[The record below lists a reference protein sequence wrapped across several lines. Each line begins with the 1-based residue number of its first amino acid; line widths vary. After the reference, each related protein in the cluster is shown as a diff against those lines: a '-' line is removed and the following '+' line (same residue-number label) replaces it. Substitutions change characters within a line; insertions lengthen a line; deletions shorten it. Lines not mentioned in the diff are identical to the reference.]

1 MTSTSSSSAAD
12 ASAAVEARA
21 ADLAPAALQARS
33 AAVSAGTVSPPTG
46 DAQGIDISDVNFPST
61 GTTTEP
67 GWSTLK
73 SSGISFVSI
82 KATEGDYYT
91 DEPKYSDSS
100 KFVGYHAATEAA
112 TAAGLYVMPYVF
124 ANPHTGNGS
133 AVCQADYAWQEIN
146 SATPAYG
153 SSGLMLPVVLDIEGD
168 PYASSSVNACYNQT
182 TSGMVTW
189 ITDFL
194 AELKAEEQTSYKTP
208 VIYTNPS
215 FWATCTGNST
225 AFTSYPLWLADYNP
239 PGGTLP
245 AVGGWSGPTF
255 WQYTDAATVNGQSVD
270 GDYVAPLQHSS
281 TVGAP
286 VTPVQV
292 HSLSALN
299 GQAVTYSAAASGLP
313 PGLKVSSTGL
323 ITGTPTAAGS
333 YQVSITAAANAASS
347 TVSFVW
353 NVAGTITMVPQASQS
368 VTVGTPL
375 SLQVSA
381 TDTNAGLSGYTSPA
395 FTASGLPPGLS
406 MTSSG
411 TSTSSALISGWPS
424 TAGTYKVKITAK
436 DGLGA
441 TATASFTWTVK
452 AAADSGTTGPV
463 RQLGGSNKCLDDPSS
478 RTASGT
484 AIDLATCTGKS
495 NQSWTA
501 VQDGSIRVLGHCLAA
516 SGAHVL
522 LYSCDG
528 SIADQWR
535 AGTDGSLVDVRY
547 GTCLNGPSGAAAN
560 GTKPTLVTCAP
571 TKVNQHWT
579 RPVAP
584 VVSGVTAKCLGASG
598 STAELNNC
606 GYYSAEHWLVAFNA
620 QVVVQSSSCL
630 TEGGTTAGS
639 AITITKCANY
649 ASQHWRLVAAGAIAV
664 EIQSTASGL
673 CVTVPAGDTAN
684 GTHLALSTCSTALTA
699 TWRVG

>member
-1 MTSTSSSSAAD
+1 MAPST
-12 ASAAVEARA
+12 
-21 ADLAPAALQARS
+21 
-33 AAVSAGTVSPPTG
+33 GN
-46 DAQGIDISDVNFPST
+46 AQGIDISDVNFPST
-61 GTTTEP
+61 GTATEP
-67 GWSTLK
+67 AWSTLK

-91 DEPKYSDSS
+91 NEPSPSYSDGS

-124 ANPHTGNGS
+124 GNPHTGNGS
-133 AVCQADYAWQEIN
+133 AVCQADYAWQEI
-146 SATPAYG
+146 SPTYG
-153 SSGLMLPVVLDIEGD
+153 SSSNSSSLMLPVVLDIEGD

-194 AELKAEEQTSYKTP
+194 AELKADEQTSYKTP

-225 AFTSYPLWLADYNP
+225 AFTSYPLWLADFNP

-255 WQYTDAATVNGQSVD
+255 WQYTDAATVTGQSGSVD
-270 GDYVAPLQHSS
+270 GDYVAPLQQNS
-281 TVGAP
+281 TVGTP
-286 VTPVQV
+286 VKPVQV
-292 HSLSALN
+292 RSLSALN
-299 GQAVTYSAAASGLP
+299 GQAVTYSAASGGLP
-313 PGLKVSSTGL
+313 PGLTISGTGL
-323 ITGTPTAAGS
+323 ITGTPKAAGS
-333 YQVSITAAANAASS
+333 YQVSITAAANAGSS

-353 NVAGTITMVPQASQS
+353 DVAGTITMAPQASQS
-368 VTVGTPL
+368 TTVGTPA
-375 SLQVSA
+375 SLPVSA
-381 TDTNAGLSGYTSPA
+381 TDTNVGLSGYASPA
-395 FTASGLPPGLS
+395 LTASGLPPGLS
-406 MTSSG
+406 FATSG
-411 TSTSSALISGWPS
+411 TSTSSATASAQISGWPS
-424 TAGTYKVKITAK
+424 TAGTYKVTITAK
-436 DGLGA
+436 DGLDA

-452 AAADSGTTGPV
+452 AAADSGTTGSI
-463 RQLGGSNKCLDDPSS
+463 RQTGGSNKCLDDPSS
-478 RTASGT
+478 RTVSGT

-516 SGAHVL
+516 SGTHVL
-522 LYSCDG
+522 LYTCDG

-535 AGTDGSLVDVRY
+535 AGTDGSLVDARY
-547 GTCLNGPSGAAAN
+547 GTCLNGPSGAAVN
-560 GTKPTLVTCAP
+560 GTKPTLVTCTNSAS
-571 TKVNQHWT
+571 KVNQHWT

-584 VVSGVTAKCLGASG
+584 VVSGVAAKCLAASG
-598 STAELNNC
+598 VGAASAAELNNC
-606 GYYSAEHWLVAFNA
+606 GNYSAEHWLVAANA
-620 QVVVQSSSCL
+620 QVVVQSSNCL

-639 AITITKCANY
+639 PITIAKCANY
-649 ASQHWRLVAAGAIAV
+649 ASQHWRLVAAGVIAV

-673 CVTVPAGDTAN
+673 CVTVPAGASAN
-684 GTHLALSTCSTALTA
+684 GTHLALGACSTALTS